1 MNKAFHRHITATA
14 IGLTIAA
21 TAWAQRPIVQTNF
34 TPDPAPMVYND
45 TFYIYTGHDE
55 DGRHDEF
62 VMNEWRVYSSKD
74 MVNWTDHGSPMS
86 LDTFSWAEWGA
97 WASQCIERNGRF
109 YWYVCCVDSRT
120 HDMAIGVAVA
130 DSPTGPFTSVI
141 RAATLTLQSS
151 SNLTETPGSTG
162 ETPACGAAN

>member
-86 LDTFSWAEWGA
+86 LDTFSWAEWAPGPHNVSSA
-97 WASQCIERNGRF
+97 T
-109 YWYVCCVDSRT
+109 VDS
-120 HDMAIGVAVA
+120 
-130 DSPTGPFTSVI
+130 TGMY
-141 RAATLTLQSS
+141 AAWTAEPMTWL
-151 SNLTETPGSTG
+151 
-162 ETPACGAAN
+162 